1 MALNLEKKALNTNM
15 AIASLAL
22 PKNYWE
28 TVTID
33 DSDLEYLYNYLLEL
47 ETPQTPQELVR
58 ALIDERIRAEK
69 ARMENQQTVGGD
81 IYYPKDRHTA
91 GQKLTFPAMDWA
103 SGKVISVR
111 EGNNPE
117 FEPFEVMTVELED
130 GEQHLFA
137 AGLQEHILNEPISI
151 QIDDPGL
158 NANFVYK
165 TYGKRLASELTEVLE
180 SSDDLVPIA
189 GRWFPRS
196 LLVDVNIGHLNL
208 AEAVLEMAEGGPLTT
223 KSILDQVELPT
234 DVNSKLTEFSFNL
247 ALQEDGRFD
256 EVGPAGE
263 VLWFLRRLEPDEVQN
278 QPIYLRYNP
287 IEFDVEPIRD
297 SLSLLE
303 KQVFDEYSLTETNG
317 DEEDE
322 ISINLLYPH
331 LRAGT
336 LPLSKKISSFF
347 PSAYESPR
355 VQFNF
360 VDGNTGQ
367 RLSGWVVRSEKYVYG
382 LREWFASQ
390 DLIPGSI
397 MRILRSDKPG
407 EVIIKAEKK
416 RPSREWIRTALV
428 GADGGLVF
436 AMLKQQVSTLYDE
449 RMAIAVPDVEALDR
463 LWALSGKMR
472 GTLEQTTRTMMTELS
487 KLNPQGHVHAQ
498 ELYAAVNLVRRC
510 PPGPILSMLVDRPWA
525 NYLGDL
531 YFRPS
536 SLTMEDAP

>member
-1 MALNLEKKALNTNM
+1 LALNLEKKALNTNM

>member
-1 MALNLEKKALNTNM
+1 MS
-15 AIASLAL
+15 IASITL

-28 TVTID
+28 TIKIEN
-33 DSDLEYLYNYLLEL
+33 SDLEFLYNNLLEL
-47 ETPQTPQELVR
+47 ETPQTAQELVR
-58 ALIDERIRAEK
+58 ALIEERIRAEK
-69 ARMENQQTVGGD
+69 ARMEKQQTAGGE
-81 IYYPKDRHTA
+81 IYFPKDRHTA
-91 GQKLTFPAMDWA
+91 GQNLTFPALDWA
-103 SGKVISVR
+103 SGKVVAVR

-117 FEPFEVMTVELED
+117 LQPFEVLTVELQT

-137 AGLQEHILNEPISI
+137 AGLNDHVLNQPIAI
-151 QIDDPGL
+151 QADDPGL

-165 TYGKRLASELTEVLE
+165 MHGKRLISELLEVLE

-208 AEAVLEMAEGGPLTT
+208 AEAVLEMTEGGPLAT
-223 KSILDQVELPT
+223 KSILEQVELPT
-234 DVNSKLTEFSFNL
+234 DVNIKLTEFSFNL

-263 VLWFLRRLEPDEVQN
+263 VLWFLRRLEPEEVQN
-278 QPIYLRYNP
+278 PPAYLRYNP
-287 IEFDVEPIRD
+287 VEVDVEPIRD
-297 SLSLLE
+297 SLTLLE
-303 KQVFDEYSLTETNG
+303 KQVFDEFALTEING

-322 ISINLLYPH
+322 ISINLIYPH

-336 LPLSKKISSFF
+336 LPLSRQISSFF

-355 VQFNF
+355 VQFTF
-360 VDGNTGQ
+360 VDGNTKQ
-367 RLSGWVVRSEKYVYG
+367 RLSGWVVRSQKYVYG
-382 LREWFASQ
+382 LRDWYASQ

-397 MRILRSDKPG
+397 MRIQRSDKPG

-416 RPSREWIRTALV
+416 RPTREWIRTALV

-436 AMLKQQVSTLYDE
+436 AMLKQQISTVYDE
-449 RMAIAVPDVEALDR
+449 RMAIAIPDVEALDKI
-463 LWALSGKMR
+463 WTHTGKLR
-472 GTLEQTTRTMMTELS
+472 GTLEQTTHTLMSELS

-510 PPGPILSMLVDRPWA
+510 PPGPILSMLADRPWS

-531 YFRPS
+531 YFRPA

>member
-1 MALNLEKKALNTNM
+1 M